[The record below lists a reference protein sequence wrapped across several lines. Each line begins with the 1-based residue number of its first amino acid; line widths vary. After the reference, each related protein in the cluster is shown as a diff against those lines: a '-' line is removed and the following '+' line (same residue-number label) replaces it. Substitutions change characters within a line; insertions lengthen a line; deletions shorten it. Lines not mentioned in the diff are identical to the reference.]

1 MVQMFGYGGSKCP
14 RCQHRNAG
22 GAGYCAACGITLG
35 APHNAP
41 VLVENRWI
49 AGPDELAVFFGVRA
63 LSGLFVK
70 TLRVPAAARAYILQG
85 DQATE
90 VPQGEY
96 EIEGFFSRLN
106 HLLRDGHAEILV
118 TRTNALPVEFT
129 FDDLETAEHLAVGA
143 AFTVSLRIENVPPF
157 ARHFMTMPGTVTVA
171 QLRELL
177 LPAVRQLAAE
187 FVGARSLREMA
198 AQASGQNTLRAE
210 FDERLQGALRLL
222 LADYGLGVVQVDTLA
237 LRHDKFDA
245 NRARIGTL
253 WLAADERRVQ
263 MTHARQLE
271 ELYDEQAWHRIAR
284 EEGAARQRLRRL
296 ELQQNETLDRAELSL
311 VNGERAQA
319 VRARE
324 IDLYARV
331 TEARSRREAIARGA
345 GEILAELEH
354 DLAQKRG
361 QRAGEQAE
369 WAHLQALAAIRMRAA
384 LEVAQQEALQARTLA
399 RQRFAQQLLTQQI
412 RNKVEQAREIED
424 ASRQRA
430 ELARLR
436 AGEEAA
442 TRRAQ
447 DLDAEE
453 HEAQFALVVLANA
466 ARRRAAERE
475 EEWLELQGQARAR
488 QQALGADLEA
498 EAVQQKIAA
507 LRRDGG
513 QQEAIA
519 QHEKLLRT
527 IEAEHRQARAA
538 KEVELL
544 AEERRHQQR
553 RAEQEAG
560 WQQELRRLG
569 AERAERA
576 AQFEHGLA
584 LARLEIARAE
594 ALDGLDDTTKLAVA
608 GAPNAAVLADYLKT
622 RVHAAMD
629 AGQLSA
635 LAQVVAA
642 GGAMSASDAARLA
655 QETLERERLRREV
668 EVDKDRRHQL
678 DLLALQNDV
687 NKAALGAQA
696 QVAGSVGA
704 AVTAAVSVPRA
715 CPHGHPVRGDDR
727 FCGACGAPLG

>member
-1 MVQMFGYGGSKCP
+1 MAQMFGFGGSRCP
-14 RCQHRNAG
+14 RCEHRNAG

-35 APHNAP
+35 APRTP
-41 VLVENRWI
+41 VLVDNRWI

-70 TLRVPAAARAYILQG
+70 TLRVPATARAYILQG
-85 DQATE
+85 GQATE

-118 TRTNALPVEFT
+118 TRTGALPVDFS

-143 AFTVSLRIENVPPF
+143 QFSVSVRIENVPAF
-157 ARHFMTMPGTVTVA
+157 ARHFMTMPGTVTTG

-177 LPAVRQLAAE
+177 QAAVRQLAAE

-198 AQASGQNTLRAE
+198 GRRELRAE

-222 LADYGLGVVQVDTLA
+222 LADYGLGVVAVDTLA

-253 WLAADERRVQ
+253 WLAADERRVKLE
-263 MTHARQLE
+263 HARQLE
-271 ELYDEQAWHRIAR
+271 ELYDEGEWHKITR
-284 EEGAARQRLRRL
+284 EEQNARLRLRQL
-296 ELQQNETLDRAELSL
+296 ELRQNETLDRAELTL
-311 VNGERAQA
+311 ANAERAQA

-324 IDLYARV
+324 LDLFARV
-331 TEARSRREAIARGA
+331 AESKSRREAVERGA

-354 DLAQKRG
+354 ELAQKRG
-361 QRAGEQAE
+361 QRAVEQAE
-369 WAHLQALAAIRMRAA
+369 WRQLQGLAAIRMRGA

-399 RQRFAQQLLTQQI
+399 RQRFSQQLLTQQI
-412 RNKVEQAREIED
+412 RNKVEQAKEIED

-436 AGEEAA
+436 ALEEEAA
-442 TRRAQ
+442 QRARA
-447 DLDAEE
+447 LDEEE
-453 HEAQFALVVLANA
+453 HKAQFDLLVLANT
-466 ARRRAAERE
+466 ARRRALERE
-475 EEWLELQGQARAR
+475 EEWLELQGQARVREHSRAD
-488 QQALGADLEA
+488 DLEA
-498 EAVQQKIAA
+498 EAVKQRLEA
-507 LRRDGG
+507 LRREGG

-544 AEERRHQQR
+544 GEERLRQH
-553 RAEQEAG
+553 AL
-560 WQQELRRLG
+560 ELG
-569 AERAERA
+569 
-576 AQFEHGLA
+576 
-584 LARLEIARAE
+584 RLEIARNE
-594 ALDGLDDTTKLAVA
+594 SIGQMDDTAKLAVA
-608 GAPNAAVLADYLKT
+608 AAPNAAVLADYLKT
-622 RVHAAMD
+622 RVHAGMD
-629 AGQLSA
+629 ADQLAA
-635 LAQVVAA
+635 LAGVVAA
-642 GGAMSASDAARLA
+642 GGAMSAMDALRLA
-655 QETLERERLRREV
+655 QETLERERARREL

-687 NKAALGAQA
+687 NKTALNAQA
-696 QVAGSVGA
+696 QAVAGTS
-704 AVTAAVSVPRA
+704 RA
-715 CPHGHPVRGDDR
+715 CANGHPARPEDR
-727 FCGACGAPLG
+727 FCGACDAPLP

>member
-1 MVQMFGYGGSKCP
+1 MTQMFGFGGSRCP
-14 RCQHRNAG
+14 RCEHRNAG

-35 APHNAP
+35 APRTP
-41 VLVENRWI
+41 VLVDNRWI

-70 TLRVPAAARAYILQG
+70 TLRVPATARAYILQG
-85 DQATE
+85 GQATE

-118 TRTNALPVEFT
+118 TRTGALPVDFS

-143 AFTVSLRIENVPPF
+143 QFSVSVRIENVPAF
-157 ARHFMTMPGTVTVA
+157 ARHFMTMPGTVTTG

-177 LPAVRQLAAE
+177 QAAVRQLAAE

-198 AQASGQNTLRAE
+198 GRRELRAE

-222 LADYGLGVVQVDTLA
+222 LADYGLGVVAVDTLA

-253 WLAADERRVQ
+253 WLAADERRVKLE
-263 MTHARQLE
+263 HARQLE
-271 ELYDEQAWHRIAR
+271 ELYDEGEWHKITR
-284 EEGAARQRLRRL
+284 EEQNARLRLRQL
-296 ELQQNETLDRAELSL
+296 GLRQNETLDRAELTL
-311 VNGERAQA
+311 ANAERAQA

-324 IDLYARV
+324 LDLFARV
-331 TEARSRREAIARGA
+331 AESKSRREAVERGA

-354 DLAQKRG
+354 ELAQKRG
-361 QRAGEQAE
+361 QRAVEQAE
-369 WAHLQALAAIRMRAA
+369 WRQLQGLAAIRMRGA

-399 RQRFAQQLLTQQI
+399 RQRFSQQLLTQQI
-412 RNKVEQAREIED
+412 RNKVEQAKEIED

-436 AGEEAA
+436 ALEEEAA
-442 TRRAQ
+442 QRARA
-447 DLDAEE
+447 LDEEE
-453 HEAQFALVVLANA
+453 HKAQFDLLVLANT
-466 ARRRAAERE
+466 ARRRALERE
-475 EEWLELQGQARAR
+475 EEWLELQGQARVREHSRAD
-488 QQALGADLEA
+488 DLEA
-498 EAVQQKIAA
+498 EAVKQRLEA
-507 LRRDGG
+507 LRREGG

-544 AEERRHQQR
+544 GEERLRQH
-553 RAEQEAG
+553 AL
-560 WQQELRRLG
+560 ELG
-569 AERAERA
+569 
-576 AQFEHGLA
+576 
-584 LARLEIARAE
+584 RLEIARNE
-594 ALDGLDDTTKLAVA
+594 SIGQMDDTAKLAVA
-608 GAPNAAVLADYLKT
+608 AAPNAAVLADYLKT
-622 RVHAAMD
+622 RVHAGMD
-629 AGQLSA
+629 ADQLAA
-635 LAQVVAA
+635 LAGVVAA
-642 GGAMSASDAARLA
+642 GGAMSAMDALRLA
-655 QETLERERLRREV
+655 QETLERERARREL

-687 NKAALGAQA
+687 NKTALNAQA
-696 QVAGSVGA
+696 QAVAGTS
-704 AVTAAVSVPRA
+704 RA
-715 CPHGHPVRGDDR
+715 CANGHPARPEDR
-727 FCGACGAPLG
+727 FCGACDAPLP

>member
-1 MVQMFGYGGSKCP
+1 MVQMFGFGGSRCP
-14 RCQHRNAG
+14 RCEHRNAG
-22 GAGYCAACGITLG
+22 GAGYCAACGIILG
-35 APHNAP
+35 APRNAP
-41 VLVENRWI
+41 VLVENRWV

-63 LSGLFVK
+63 LTGLFVK
-70 TLRVPAAARAYILQG
+70 TLRVPATARAYILQG
-85 DQATE
+85 GAATE

-118 TRTNALPVEFT
+118 TRTNALPVDFQ
-129 FDDLETAEHLAVGA
+129 FDDLQSAEHLAVGA
-143 AFTVSLRIENVPPF
+143 RFSVSLRIENVPAF

-177 LPAVRQLAAE
+177 QPAVRQLAFE

-198 AQASGQNTLRAE
+198 KQPELRAE

-222 LADYGLGVVQVDTLA
+222 LADYGLGVVQVDTLS

-263 MTHARQLE
+263 MEHARQLE
-271 ELYDEQAWHRIAR
+271 ELYDEGEWHRITR
-284 EEGAARQRLRRL
+284 DEQAARLRLRRL
-296 ELQQNETLDRAELSL
+296 ELRQDETLDRAELTL
-311 VNGERAQA
+311 ANAERAQA
-319 VRARE
+319 LRARE
-324 IDLYARV
+324 LDLFARV
-331 TEARSRREAIARGA
+331 AESRSRREAVERGA

-354 DLAQKRG
+354 ELAQKRG

-369 WAHLQALAAIRMRAA
+369 WAQLQALAGIRMRGA
-384 LEVAQQEALQARTLA
+384 LEVAHQEALQARTLA
-399 RQRFAQQLLTQQI
+399 RQRFSQQLLTQQI
-412 RNKVEQAREIED
+412 RNKVEQAKEIED

-430 ELARLR
+430 ALARLR

-442 TRRAQ
+442 ARRARE
-447 DLDAEE
+447 LDDEE
-453 HEAQFALVVLANA
+453 HQAQFALVVLANN
-466 ARRRAAERE
+466 ARKRSLERE
-475 EEWLELQGQARAR
+475 EEWIEVQAQARAR
-488 QQALGADLEA
+488 EHALEHALET
-498 EAVQQKIAA
+498 EGVTQKIDA
-507 LRRDGG
+507 LRRAGG

-544 AEERRHQQR
+544 ADERRHQQR

-560 WQQELRRLG
+560 WQHELRRMG

-576 AQFEHGLA
+576 AQLA
-584 LARLEIARAE
+584 HALDLARMEIARAE
-594 ALDGLDDTTKLAVA
+594 SLDGLDDTTKLAVA

-622 RVHAAMD
+622 RVHATMD
-629 AGQLSA
+629 AGQLAA
-635 LAQVVAA
+635 LAGVVAA
-642 GGAMSASDAARLA
+642 GGALSAMDAARLA
-655 QETLERERLRREV
+655 QEALERERVRREV

-687 NKAALGAQA
+687 NKAALNAQA
-696 QVAGSVGA
+696 GVAARPG
-704 AVTAAVSVPRA
+704 RA
-715 CPHGHPVRGDDR
+715 CANGHPARLEDR
-727 FCGACGAPLG
+727 FCGACGAPLH